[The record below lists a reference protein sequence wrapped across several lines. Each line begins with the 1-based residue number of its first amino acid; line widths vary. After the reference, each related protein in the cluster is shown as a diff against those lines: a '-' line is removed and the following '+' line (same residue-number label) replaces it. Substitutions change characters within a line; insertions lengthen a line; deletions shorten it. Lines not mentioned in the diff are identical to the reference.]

1 MKFKLSPH
9 TLLALATGIALTQ
22 SAIVAPIS
30 RLNPTLAP
38 VVAGTKPAA
47 KPAAKP
53 TKPNSNMV
61 FPAVAKPVKAGV
73 NIEKAK
79 EAMFRDGDYVKA
91 REYLTAALKTDPDEP
106 LTYAMNSLY
115 PFSSGD
121 SEKVKEYGEKT
132 QQAAA
137 KLATTS
143 PLRAN
148 LYQGVGL
155 AILGAYEMTK
165 KDGGAL
171 GALSKLQ
178 KVFEYMDK
186 AKQLEPNNPELNL
199 LKGYMDLLLAVNVP
213 FSDTNQAIEQLQNAE
228 PKYLAYRGMY
238 IGYRDLKEY
247 DKAIEAINKAIQL
260 APNNPEL
267 TYYKAQI
274 YAIRGREK
282 KNDNDLKK
290 SLQLFEAAYQKRD
303 KLLVGTLVQ
312 ILSEHC
318 QAKSALTKTSTDG
331 CWGFDPQLK
340 KDNPNSVV
348 GLTKLPPL
356 N

>member
-9 TLLALATGIALTQ
+9 TLLALATGITLTQ

-30 RLNPTLAP
+30 RLNPTITP
-38 VVAGTKPAA
+38 VVAGT

-73 NIEKAK
+73 NIENAK
-79 EAMFRDGDYVKA
+79 TALFRDGDYAKA
-91 REYLTAALKTDPDEP
+91 RIYLANALTTDPNEP
-106 LTYAMNSLY
+106 LTYAMNTLY

-121 SEKVKEYGEKT
+121 FEKVREYGEKT
-132 QQAAA
+132 TEVAA
-137 KLATTS
+137 KLATTN
-143 PLRAN
+143 PFRAN

-155 AILGAYEMTK
+155 AILGAYEMK
-165 KDGGAL
+165 KANGGAL

-228 PKYLAYRGMY
+228 PKYLAYRGIY

-247 DKAIEAINKAIQL
+247 DKAIVAIDKAIQL

-290 SLQLFEAAYQKRD
+290 SIQLFDTAYQKRD

-318 QAKSALTKTSTDG
+318 QAKSALEKTNTDG
-331 CWGFDPQLK
+331 CWGYEAQLK